1 MVFEGFR
8 SQTPDVNLTFEVNPE
23 NHAALIKVPRKLKEE
38 LSLNVEEASPA
49 EFIPL
54 PHGYR
59 ERSLFVGRFGQL
71 NVFHFDLYSTSLSKI
86 ERGTEEDFADVL
98 SLLRSGRINMQKLT
112 SDFEKILPAVEVT
125 SLKQDPQQFRR
136 RFDALKTMFKP
147 VVTHRRSRSYSAWK
161 REHEPAQRKSDTEK
175 SKEHD
180 HSVLKPLASRIF

>member
-136 RFDALKTMFKP
+136 HLT
-147 VVTHRRSRSYSAWK
+147 
-161 REHEPAQRKSDTEK
+161 
-175 SKEHD
+175 
-180 HSVLKPLASRIF
+180 L